1 VGEREKE
8 DEMAGTAKE
17 LMTEGCECVGES
29 ETVADA
35 ARKLAQLDVG
45 AMPICG
51 EDNKLKGML
60 TDRDIVVKVI
70 AQGKDPGQTTA
81 GDLGEGV
88 PVTVSVDDSA
98 DHVMQ
103 VMSDNQIR
111 RVPVLDNDKNLVGI
125 ISQADVATRASA
137 EDTGEVVGEISKD

>member
-1 VGEREKE
+1 
-8 DEMAGTAKE
+8 MAGTARE
-17 LMTEGCECVGES
+17 LMTEGCECIGEK
-29 ETVADA
+29 ETVINA
-35 ARKLAQLDVG
+35 AKQLAQLDIG

-60 TDRDIVVKVI
+60 TDRDIVLKVV
-70 AQGKDPGQTTA
+70 AQGKDPSQTTA
-81 GDLGEGV
+81 GELGEGV

-98 DHVMQ
+98 DQVMQ

-137 EDTGEVVGEISKD
+137 ADTGEVVGEISKD